1 MKINISSF
9 TVAAL
14 AASPSMADA
23 WVCGPGGI
31 YGLTSP
37 MVIPS
42 PNEIRQQQ
50 KEMIR
55 RQQILA
61 QRMGFKQNLPRYEI
75 VNTEAKF
82 QVAMDVPGVK
92 MEDIDITLEDD
103 GSVLSITGMRQASD
117 ETYSFS
123 SKFAQ
128 NFSLDPTIDVEKFT
142 ASLKNGVL
150 IVSAPRE
157 MKRVEETIRKIP
169 ITEQVEKV
177 SEKSVDE
184 KDSMEIEDEK
194 EDEKKEIPITEKH
207 DNEDN

>member
-1 MKINISSF
+1 
-9 TVAAL
+9 
-14 AASPSMADA
+14 
-23 WVCGPGGI
+23 
-31 YGLTSP
+31 

-61 QRMGFKQNLPRYEI
+61 QRMGFKQNSPRYEI
-75 VNTEAKF
+75 VKTEEKF

-92 MEDIDITLEDD
+92 MGDIDITLEDR
-103 GSVLSITGMRQASD
+103 SVLSITGMRRALD
-117 ETYSFS
+117 ETSSFS

-150 IVSAPRE
+150 IVSAPRD
-157 MKRVEETIRKIP
+157 MKRVEETIRKIQ
-169 ITEQVEKV
+169 ITEQVENE
-177 SEKSVDE
+177 SGKSVDE
-184 KDSMEIEDEK
+184 KDSKEIEDATK
-194 EDEKKEIPITEKH
+194 DDAKEIPISEKH
-207 DNEDN
+207 DNEEN